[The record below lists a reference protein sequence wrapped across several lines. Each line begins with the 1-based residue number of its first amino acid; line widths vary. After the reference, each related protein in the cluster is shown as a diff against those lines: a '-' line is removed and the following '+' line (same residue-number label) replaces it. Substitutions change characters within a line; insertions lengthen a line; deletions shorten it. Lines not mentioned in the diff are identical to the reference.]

1 MTVKD
6 SLLKVFLETFEIGQ
20 TFTKGEI
27 YRSAKKNDSSIKE
40 STVGW
45 IISLV
50 LVGLGYIKLV
60 GKGKNGANIYKRI
73 K

>member
-1 MTVKD
+1 MTVKEI
-6 SLLKVFLETFEIGQ
+6 LLEVFLATFEIGQ

-27 YRSAKKNDSSIKE
+27 YRSAKNADSSIKE

-50 LVGLGYIKLV
+50 LVGLGYIVLV
-60 GKGKNGANIYKRI
+60 GKDKNGANIYKRI